1 MTPPPPRKRGTVRP
15 GAPITPLRKLGEI
28 RRAQAI
34 TTYGVGSMIAVDNE
48 SFVIAGLDTWDVSR
62 TRTLWEPR
70 LTRVTGAHE
79 FKLPPAVDSE
89 DARDGVRAARF
100 PQLYSCPECRELQYY
115 SKFNPPKDKAVCGA
129 CERDLVPS
137 RFVMACVNGHL
148 DDFPYWK
155 WVHRSFSYGPG
166 EAGSVGRCGGKLRLR
181 AEGSTA
187 SLRGVVIGCTCGAK
201 EVSMEGAF
209 RSQALRDLGIRCTG
223 RRPWLKDAPAQQC
236 GEPPRTLQRGS
247 STVWYPVVHSALS
260 IPPWSDGVLKAL
272 GPHWNNIQDEAEDE
286 AEIRAYLKV
295 AKFEKKNRGLT
306 VDDAVAAVLRAR
318 EAEAEPPAEEHT
330 TLSPRD
336 LLYQEEYRTLQR
348 ERPEDGRDE
357 LQDFV
362 CEPPSGDRTPD
373 GIGQVMLVKRVREIR
388 VLHSFTRV
396 EEPAVGDTA
405 SSSRRAALALRKP
418 DWLPAIEVSGEGVF
432 VRLDPEWL
440 AAWEQRPQPQER
452 AARVRRNHEALLRE
466 RYANSDRPVPPS
478 PISPRYLAVHTLAHL
493 LINEWSLDGGYP
505 AASLRERLYIGDD
518 MAGFLIYTATS
529 DSAGSLGGIVAQ
541 GEPERLTSSLESAL
555 LRASWCSNDP
565 LCSEA
570 AASGADSVN
579 LAACHACVL
588 LPETSCETNNAF
600 LDRVALVGTPDG
612 VVSGLF

>member
-1 MTPPPPRKRGTVRP
+1 MTPPPRKRGTVRP
-15 GAPITPLRKLGEI
+15 GAPIARLRKLGEI
-28 RRAQAI
+28 RRAQAV
-34 TTYGVGSMIAVDNE
+34 TTYGVGSLIAVDNE

-62 TRTLWEPR
+62 TRSLWEPR
-70 LTRVTGAHE
+70 LTRVTGVHE
-79 FKLPPAVDSE
+79 FKLPPAGDSD

-155 WVHRSFSYGPG
+155 WVHRSSSYEPA
-166 EAGSVGRCGGKLRLR
+166 EAGAAGRCGGKLRLR

-187 SLRGVVIGCTCGAK
+187 SLRGVVIGCTCGIK

-209 RSQALRDLGIRCTG
+209 RSQALRDLGIRCPG

-247 STVWYPVVHSALS
+247 FAVWYPVVHSALS

-272 GPHWNNIQDEAEDE
+272 GPYWSDIRDGTEADIRTYLRMVKF
-286 AEIRAYLKV
+286 AE
-295 AKFEKKNRGLT
+295 KNRGLT
-306 VDDAVAAVLRAR
+306 VDDAVAAVLRVR
-318 EAEAEPPAEEHT
+318 EAEAEQPAEEHA

-336 LLYQEEYRTLQR
+336 LLYREEYRTLQR
-348 ERPEDGRDE
+348 ERREDGRDE
-357 LQDFV
+357 IQDFV
-362 CEPPSGDRTPD
+362 CEWPGGDRTPD
-373 GIGQVMLVKRVREIR
+373 GIEQVMLVKRVREIR
-388 VLHSFTRV
+388 ALHSFTRV
-396 EEPAVGDTA
+396 EEPAVGDLA
-405 SSSRRAALALRKP
+405 NSSRRAALALRKP

-432 VRLDPEWL
+432 VRLDPERL
-440 AAWEQRPQPQER
+440 TAWEQRPQPRER
-452 AARVRRNHEALLRE
+452 AERVRINHEALLRE
-466 RYANSDRPVPPS
+466 RHANSDRPVPPS
-478 PISPRYLAVHTLAHL
+478 PVSPRYLAVHTLAHL

-541 GEPERLTSSLESAL
+541 GEPERLASSLGSAL

-570 AASGADSVN
+570 AASGADGVN

-612 VVSGLF
+612 AVPGLF

>member
-1 MTPPPPRKRGTVRP
+1 MTPPPPRKRGAVRP
-15 GAPITPLRKLGEI
+15 GLPNTPLRKLGEI

-62 TRTLWEPR
+62 TRTLWDPR
-70 LTRVTGAHE
+70 LTAVTGVHE
-79 FKLPPAVDSE
+79 FKLPPAVDPAE
-89 DARDGVRAARF
+89 ARDGVRAARF
-100 PQLYSCPECRELQYY
+100 PQLYSCPECRDLQYY
-115 SKFNPPKDKAVCGA
+115 SKFNPPRNKAVCGA

-137 RFVMACVNGHL
+137 RFVVACVNGHL

-155 WVHRSFSYGPG
+155 WVHRSSSYGPG
-166 EAGSVGRCGGKLRLR
+166 EAGSVGPCGGKLRLR

-209 RSQALRDLGIRCTG
+209 RSRALRDLGIRCTG
-223 RRPWLKDAPAQQC
+223 RRPWLKDAPADTC

-272 GPHWNNIQDEAEDE
+272 GPHWSHIQDAAEDD
-286 AEIRAYLKV
+286 IRTYLRMV
-295 AKFEKKNRGLT
+295 SFEDRNRGLT
-306 VDDAVAAVLRAR
+306 VDDAVAAVLRVR
-318 EAEAEPPAEEHT
+318 EEKAEQPADEQA
-330 TLSPRD
+330 TLSPRE
-336 LLYQEEYRTLQR
+336 LLYREEYRTLQR
-348 ERPEDGRDE
+348 ARPEGGRDE
-357 LQDFV
+357 VQDFV
-362 CEPPSGDRTPD
+362 CEPPIDDRTPD
-373 GIGQVMLVKRVREIR
+373 GIAQVMLVKRVREIR
-388 VLHSFTRV
+388 ALHSFTRV
-396 EEPAVGDTA
+396 EEPAVGDSATSA
-405 SSSRRAALALRKP
+405 RRAALAIRKP
-418 DWLPAIEVSGEGVF
+418 AWLPAIEVSGEGVF
-432 VRLDPEWL
+432 VRLDPERL
-440 AAWEQRPQPQER
+440 AAWEQQFQPGER
-452 AARVRRNHEALLRE
+452 AERVRRNHQAMLRE
-466 RYANSDRPVPPS
+466 RHANSDRPVPQS
-478 PISPRYLAVHTLAHL
+478 MISPRYLAVHTLAHL

-518 MAGFLIYTATS
+518 MAGFLVYTATS

-541 GEPERLTSSLESAL
+541 GEPERLASSLESAL

-612 VVSGLF
+612 MVPGLF

>member
-1 MTPPPPRKRGTVRP
+1 MTPPPRKRGTLRP
-15 GAPITPLRKLGEI
+15 GAPITRLRRLGEI

-62 TRTLWEPR
+62 SRSLWEPR
-70 LTRVTGAHE
+70 LTRVTGVHE
-79 FKLPPAVDSE
+79 FKLPPAGDPE
-89 DARDGVRAARF
+89 DVRDGIRAARF

-137 RFVMACVNGHL
+137 RFVMACVDSHL

-155 WVHRSFSYGPG
+155 WVHRSSSHEPG
-166 EAGSVGRCGGKLRLR
+166 EAGSAARCGGKLRLR

-209 RSQALRDLGIRCTG
+209 RGQALRDLGIRCTG

-247 STVWYPVVHSALS
+247 FSVWYPVIHSALS

-272 GPHWNNIQDEAEDE
+272 GPHWSNVRDGSEAD
-286 AEIRAYLKV
+286 IRTYLRMV
-295 AKFEKKNRGLT
+295 KFQEKSRGPS
-306 VDDAVAAVLRAR
+306 VDDAVAAILRIR
-318 EAEAEPPAEEHT
+318 EAEAEQPTEEHA

-336 LLYQEEYRTLQR
+336 LLYREEYLTLQH
-348 ERPEDGRDE
+348 ERPEARRDE
-357 LQDFV
+357 FQDFV
-362 CEPPSGDRTPD
+362 CERPGGDRTPD
-373 GIGQVMLVKRVREIR
+373 GIGQVMLVKRVREVR
-388 VLHSFTRV
+388 ALHSFTRV
-396 EEPAVGDTA
+396 EEPVVGDPA

-418 DWLPAIEVSGEGVF
+418 DWLPAVEVSGEGVF
-432 VRLDPEWL
+432 VRLDPERL
-440 AAWEQRPQPQER
+440 TAWERRPRPQER
-452 AARVRRNHEALLRE
+452 AERVRRNHEALLRE

-478 PISPRYLAVHTLAHL
+478 PVSPRYLAVHTLAHL

-505 AASLRERLYIGDD
+505 ASSLRERLYIGDD
-518 MAGFLIYTATS
+518 MAGFLVYTATS

-541 GEPERLTSSLESAL
+541 GEPDRLASSLESAL

-570 AASGADSVN
+570 AASGADSIN

-612 VVSGLF
+612 AVPGLL

>member
-1 MTPPPPRKRGTVRP
+1 MTPPPPRKRGTARP
-15 GAPITPLRKLGEI
+15 GAPLTSLRRLGEI
-28 RRAQAI
+28 RRAQVV

-62 TRTLWEPR
+62 SRTLWEPR
-70 LTRVTGAHE
+70 LTRATGVHE
-79 FKLPPAVDSE
+79 FKLPPAVDPDE
-89 DARDGVRAARF
+89 ARDGVRARRF

-115 SKFNPPKDKAVCGA
+115 SKFNPPRDKAICGA

-155 WVHRSFSYGPG
+155 WVHRSSSHGPG
-166 EAGSVGRCGGKLRLR
+166 DVGSAGPCGGKLRLR

-187 SLRGVVIGCTCGAK
+187 SLRGVVVGCTCGVK

-223 RRPWLKDAPAQQC
+223 RRPWLKDAPAQEC

-272 GPHWNNIQDEAEDE
+272 GPHWGNIQDESEE
-286 AEIRAYLKV
+286 AIRTFLKIS
-295 AKFEKKNRGLT
+295 KFEEKNRGLT
-306 VDDAVAAVLRAR
+306 VDDAIAAVRRVR
-318 EAEAEPPAEEHT
+318 EAEAEQPTGEHAAP
-330 TLSPRD
+330 SPRD
-336 LLYQEEYRTLQR
+336 VLYQEEYRTLQHERLESGR
-348 ERPEDGRDE
+348 EEV
-357 LQDFV
+357 QDFV
-362 CEPPSGDRTPD
+362 CERPGGAGTPD

-388 VLHSFTRV
+388 ALHSFTRV
-396 EEPAVGDTA
+396 EEPAVGDPA
-405 SSSRRAALALRKP
+405 SSSRRAALALGKP
-418 DWLPAIEVSGEGVF
+418 GWLPAIEVSGEGVF
-432 VRLDPEWL
+432 VRLDPERL
-440 AAWEQRPQPQER
+440 AAWERQPQPRARAER
-452 AARVRRNHEALLRE
+452 IRRNHEALLRE
-466 RYANSDRPVPPS
+466 RYAGTDRPVPSS
-478 PISPRYLAVHTLAHL
+478 PVSARYLAVHTLAHL
-493 LINEWSLDGGYP
+493 LVNEWSLDGGYP

-518 MAGFLIYTATS
+518 MAGFLVYTATS

-541 GEPERLTSSLESAL
+541 GEPERLAASLKSAL

-570 AASGADSVN
+570 AVSGAESVN

-612 VVSGLF
+612 AVPGLF